1 MLTAAQQDA
10 RRHGLGGSDAAAAL
24 GLSPYRTPLDV
35 YMEKVGEQEPPDLR
49 DRNAVLWG
57 NLLEDAVAREYARR
71 TGVKVRRRNRTVHHP
86 DLPWL
91 LGNIDREIV
100 GERKLLEVKTTGY
113 WPGRSLGKDGTDE
126 VPDAWLVQVHHYLLA
141 TGYRAADIA
150 ALIGGQ
156 ELRIYPVAFDQEL
169 ADMLVERERWFWEEC
184 VEKRMP
190 PPPTTVEDLALL
202 FREDS
207 GGTVETNPSV
217 SQAVAD
223 LKAVKHQQK
232 ELDARAKDAEFLIK
246 EHLGEAA
253 TLVDADGHTLATWKT
268 QTATRLDQTR
278 LRTEEPDTFARFSSE
293 STYRVLRLK

>member
-1 MLTAAQQDA
+1 MLTAAQLEA
-10 RRHGLGGSDAAAAL
+10 RRNGIGGSDAAAVL

-35 YMEKVGEQEPPDLR
+35 YMEKVGDQEPPDLR
-49 DRNAVLWG
+49 NRDAVLWG
-57 NLLEDAVAREYARR
+57 NLLEDTVAREYARR
-71 TGVKVRRRNRTVHHP
+71 TGTKVRRRNRTVHHP

-91 LGNIDREIV
+91 LGNIDRELV
-100 GERKLLEVKTTGY
+100 GEKKLLEVKTTGF

-126 VPDAWLVQVHHYLLA
+126 VPDAWLVQVHHYMLA
-141 TGYRAADIA
+141 LGYRAADIA

-156 ELRIYPVAFDQEL
+156 ELRIYPVAFDQHL
-169 ADMLVERERWFWEEC
+169 ADMLVERETWFWREC

-202 FREDS
+202 YREDS
-207 GGTVETNPSV
+207 GGTVETTPAV

-223 LKAVKHQQK
+223 LKAIKQQAK
-232 ELDARAKDAEFLIK
+232 DLDSRAKEAEFLIK

-278 LRTEEPDTFARFSSE
+278 LKTEEPDTFARFTSE